1 MPWRTAQPYHLRGQ
15 RRQWGAMQAWDAFD
29 RLPQI
34 AAPTLVLDG
43 TEDRVI
49 EPGNAELLVPGS
61 IEGHR
66 DA

>member
-1 MPWRTAQPYHLRGQ
+1 
-15 RRQWGAMQAWDAFD
+15 MQAWDAFD

-34 AAPTLVLDG
+34 VAPTLVLDG

-49 EPGNAELLVPGS
+49 EPGNAELLIPGS